1 MKYCREK
8 GEVEAFSLP
17 INKQVW
23 INKVKL
29 SIY

>member
-8 GEVEAFSLP
+8 GEVRAFSLA